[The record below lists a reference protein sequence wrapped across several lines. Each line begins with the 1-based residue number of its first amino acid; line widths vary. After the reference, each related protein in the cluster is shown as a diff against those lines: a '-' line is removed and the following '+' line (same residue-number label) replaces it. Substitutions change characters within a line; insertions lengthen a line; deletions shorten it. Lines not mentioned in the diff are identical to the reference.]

1 MEGRASGMQ
10 NIECWLAYAGG
21 DPNYPMSTMNSS
33 SSSSSS
39 SISAAAAVVAE
50 AGLFAIQQQL

>member
-39 SISAAAAVVAE
+39 ISAAAAVVAE
-50 AGLFAIQQQL
+50 AGLFAIQQQP